1 MAATHPGQQQSPLPE
16 AERGAL
22 TAARSRCCPTA
33 APLQTLPYLSR
44 PQPRL
49 PRDDATART
58 RAEAAARGGGPHGAS
73 IGGQPGASPGTH
85 PLPAPHAHL
94 SWHHMHKPRPTV
106 DVSSASLTPAPWQRV
121 PVACPDAPPLIAS
134 LAAIAVATTAIPA
147 AGTHAA
153 PQYCPRRPRKGC
165 ACLALSV
172 ESTHRPSSRRSSRCR
187 GCLARPQ
194 KVELPAVVS
203 RRVRSQHTSRLS
215 PPGWRNRQQLLV
227 HLEESPASSP

>member
-58 RAEAAARGGGPHGAS
+58 RAEAAARSGGPHGAS

-85 PLPAPHAHL
+85 PLPAPRAHL
-94 SWHHMHKPRPTV
+94 AWHHKLRQKKGAFLVLCSSVLTRRLARTNNVLRQGTCSKTSKDQTHRSMPPRSRLAARLQHL
-106 DVSSASLTPAPWQRV
+106 DHDELAN
-121 PVACPDAPPLIAS
+121 VACGGAGRARGADEPHQP
-134 LAAIAVATTAIPA
+134 TTKSYA
-147 AGTHAA
+147 H
-153 PQYCPRRPRKGC
+153 RRT
-165 ACLALSV
+165 A
-172 ESTHRPSSRRSSRCR
+172 SRR
-187 GCLARPQ
+187 AQ
-194 KVELPAVVS
+194 
-203 RRVRSQHTSRLS
+203 
-215 PPGWRNRQQLLV
+215 PG
-227 HLEESPASSP
+227 ASMGTT